1 MFSHPDCISQ
11 LGRSATRL
19 SAPSSGESC
28 VRRAATAI
36 NRLLDFAVW
45 KDWRFTMYTA
55 AQTLGVM
62 CNVPVW
68 MLLPAVAQDN
78 GLSKET
84 ATLALSAIAAA
95 DIAGRSLSGFVFDL
109 PSLRRQRYRL
119 YSGCWLVIATVM
131 LWLPFAASPTSMLIT
146 AVVFG
151 FALGVVVAQRS
162 NILRDLIGVERFS
175 SALGMMIFGQGFG
188 VFVGPFLTGE
198 WLV

>member
-1 MFSHPDCISQ
+1 MW
-11 LGRSATRL
+11 
-19 SAPSSGESC
+19 
-28 VRRAATAI
+28 RAASAI

-45 KDWRFTMYTA
+45 KDWRFTMFTA

-62 CNVPVW
+62 CNVPMW
-68 MLLPAVAQDN
+68 MLLPAVAEDN

-95 DIAGRSLSGFVFDL
+95 DIAGRTASGFFFDL
-109 PSLRRQRYRL
+109 PSLRRQRYRP
-119 YSGCWLVIATVM
+119 YSGCMLVTAIMT
-131 LWLPFAASPTSMLIT
+131 LSLPFVASSTTILIT

-175 SALGMMIFGQGFG
+175 SAFGMMIFGQGVG

-198 WLV
+198 